1 MTNIESVYKTHKFN
15 EIEKKYGV
23 SFEDK
28 DLLVKAFTHGSFNKQ
43 QFENYQR
50 LEFLGDSVLQV
61 VVSDYMYRVQSN
73 DSEGLMSKERGALVS
88 EFSLAYVVRKEG
100 LDKFILFGNSLKKEE
115 INNTNS
121 YTSDVYEAFVAA
133 LYLDRGYS
141 AAEKFIKETLINRKE
156 EILSQEYLQDYK
168 TDLQEKLQIN
178 GNIDIKYEAFSK
190 NDLFEAVVKLEGV
203 EIGKGTGKT
212 KKLAEQQAAKF
223 ALQNMVE

>member
-1 MTNIESVYKTHKFN
+1 MNSVENVYKTYKFN
-15 EIEKKYGV
+15 EIEKKYGI

-61 VVSDYMYRVQSN
+61 VVSDYMYRFQAN

-100 LDKFILFGNSLKKEE
+100 LDKFILFGKSLKKEE

-133 LYLDRGYS
+133 LYLDRGYA
-141 AAEKFIKETLINRKE
+141 AAEKFIKKTLIDRKE

-168 TDLQEKLQIN
+168 TDLQERLQIN

-203 EIGKGTGKT
+203 VIGKGKGKT

-223 ALQNMVE
+223 ALQSMVE